1 MKRLRDIL
9 FIYIPAGFLLLSLA
23 LVLAYRW
30 TPVKW
35 TPLMLIRTMENRGTE
50 GYANKQNWVSLD
62 NVSPLII
69 EAIIA
74 AEDQRFFSH
83 NGFDWIELAKMKG
96 EHDKFGKPVRGCSTI
111 SQQVA
116 KNCFT
121 FCSRTWTRKALE
133 AYYTILIETF
143 WGKDRI
149 LEVYLN
155 VVETG
160 RGLFGVEAACQR
172 FFGISANKVGLDDA
186 AALACVLPKP
196 LTRTPHSVVNTHA
209 SKYRKIIRDVENRGS
224 QIPIQSTDID
234 LRKIIKQ

>member
-1 MKRLRDIL
+1 MKRLRDL
-9 FIYIPAGFLLLSLA
+9 LLIYIPAVFLVLSFS

-30 TPVKW
+30 LPVKW
-35 TPLMLIRTMENRGTE
+35 TPLMLVRTMENRETE
-50 GYANKQNWVSLD
+50 GYVNKQNWVSLD
-62 NVSPLII
+62 NVSP
-69 EAIIA
+69 AIIDA
-74 AEDQRFFSH
+74 ILVSEDQRFFSH

-121 FCSRTWTRKALE
+121 FCTRTWARKALE

-143 WGKDRI
+143 WGKNRI

-172 FFGISANKVGLDDA
+172 FFGSSASKVVIEDA

-196 LTRTPHSVVNTHA
+196 LTRTPHTVVNTHV
-209 SKYRKIIRDVENRGS
+209 SKYRRVIRDVEKMHGRF
-224 QIPIQSTDID
+224 PIYSTDINSS
-234 LRKIIKQ
+234 KEHKQ

>member
-9 FIYIPAGFLLLSLA
+9 FIYIPAGFLLLSLTW
-23 LVLAYRW
+23 VLAYRW
-30 TPVKW
+30 LPVKW
-35 TPLMLIRTMENRGTE
+35 TPLMLVRTIENRETE
-50 GYANKQNWVSLD
+50 GYSNKQNWVSLD
-62 NVSPLII
+62 NISPAII
-69 EAIIA
+69 EAILI

-121 FCSRTWTRKALE
+121 FCSRTWVRKAFE

-143 WGKDRI
+143 WGKKRI

-172 FFGISANKVGLDDA
+172 FFGGSAKSVSLDDA

-196 LTRTPHSVVNTHA
+196 LTRTPHSVVSTHA
-209 SKYRKIIRDVENRGS
+209 SKYRKIIRDVETREGR
-224 QIPIQSTDID
+224 IPICSTDIND
-234 LRKIIKQ
+234 RKITKQ

>member
-9 FIYIPAGFLLLSLA
+9 LIYIPAGFLLLSLS

-30 TPVKW
+30 LPVKW
-35 TPLMLIRTMENRGTE
+35 TPLMLVRSLENHSTE
-50 GYANKQNWVSLD
+50 GYVNKQNWVSLD
-62 NVSPLII
+62 NVSP
-69 EAIIA
+69 AIIKA
-74 AEDQRFFSH
+74 ILVSEDQRFFSH
-83 NGFDWIELAKMKG
+83 NGFDWVELAKMKG
-96 EHDKFGKPVRGCSTI
+96 EHVKFGKPVRGCSTI

-121 FCSRTWTRKALE
+121 FCSRTWARKALE
-133 AYYTILIETF
+133 AYYTILIEAF

-172 FFGISANKVGLDDA
+172 FFGASASKVDLNDA

-196 LTRTPHSVVNTHA
+196 LARTPHSVINTH
-209 SKYRKIIRDVENRGS
+209 SYKYRKIIRDVEKS
-224 QIPIQSTDID
+224 KF
-234 LRKIIKQ
+234 LH

>member
-9 FIYIPAGFLLLSLA
+9 LIYIPTGFLLLSLS

-30 TPVKW
+30 VPVKW
-35 TPLMLIRTMENRGTE
+35 TPLMLVRTIENSETE
-50 GYANKQNWVSLD
+50 GYVNKQNWVCID
-62 NVSPLII
+62 NVSPAVI
-69 EAIIA
+69 EAILM

-96 EHDKFGKPVRGCSTI
+96 EHDKFSKPVRGCSTI

-121 FCSRTWTRKALE
+121 FGSHTWMRKAIE
-133 AYYTILIETF
+133 AYYTVLIETL
-143 WGKDRI
+143 WGKERI

-155 VVETG
+155 VAETG
-160 RGLFGVEAACQR
+160 RGLFGVESACQR
-172 FFGISANKVGLDDA
+172 FFGCSASDVTIDDA

-196 LTRTPHSVVNTHA
+196 LTRTPSSVMNTHTT
-209 SKYRKIIRDVENRGS
+209 KYRKLCREVENLLTES
-224 QIPIQSTDID
+224 CTSLTMYKLD
-234 LRKIIKQ
+234 KQ